1 MLRVVERE
9 ARVYRRLW
17 RGSVFSTFLIP
28 ALFLLAIGRGLG
40 GLVDQRNQLVEGLS
54 YLQFVTPGL
63 LAANMMQ
70 ASAPG
75 SLWPVM
81 AGTKWVRF
89 FHGAVA
95 TPVSPGDVYGGYV
108 VWITARMAVAAVAFV
123 AVAALIGGVPSLWG
137 VLAVPA
143 ATLTAMA
150 FIAPLTAFAA
160 TQTTDISFG
169 VLMRL
174 IITPLFLFSGTF
186 FPVSQLP
193 GWLQPMARFS
203 PLWHGVELCRAA
215 MTGSADWLAVVA
227 HVVVLGAI
235 VAAGWLWG
243 TRTFARKLAS

>member
-1 MLRVVERE
+1 VLRVVERE